1 MAFITSDKLAPTYDV
16 IVVGS
21 GAAGGQ
27 MAYTLTM
34 AGAKVLVLEAGRSFD
49 PVRETAMFQIPSQ
62 APLRAMPTPDKQYGF
77 YDASI
82 ESGWAIPGE
91 PYTQAHAGAGRQFRW
106 WRQRMLGGRTNHW
119 GRVTPR
125 YGPYDFKTYSRDGL
139 GFDWPIT
146 YEDLAPYYDKVEM
159 LIGVFG
165 TNEGIENSPDSSPG
179 VLLPAPKFR
188 IGELLARERGRRI
201 GMPVISQ
208 HRAVLTARQDAVRLP
223 PLLHPNNPKAQRIL
237 AESMRSRAACLF
249 ATDCHRGCSVKAAYD
264 STTVHLTPALATG
277 NLDILPRVMAREVTV
292 DRTGRA
298 TGVTFI
304 DKTSRQE
311 RHAAGRVVVVAA
323 GTHESVR
330 LLFNSKSNRFP
341 HGLGNGSGLLGKY
354 IFDSVSSTLRGQIP
368 LLEGLPAHNDDGV
381 VGPHTYIPWWLH
393 SEQKQGKLDFPRGY
407 KITISCSRSMP
418 GMSTTTGFDGLEGG
432 AIGFGAKFKA
442 DARRYYGSFFGMST
456 RGQMVP
462 NKDCFCEID
471 PETKDQ
477 WGIPALRF
485 HWKWGEHE
493 LKQVAHQ
500 QKSMT
505 ALIEAMGGRITRPP
519 VTDPSQAINEA
530 GLAIHE
536 VGGAMMGA
544 DPAHSVCDRWNRTWE
559 VKNLLLADGAVFT
572 GNASKNPTLTIMALA
587 WRAADH
593 LLEEMR
599 KGNV

>member
-1 MAFITSDKLAPTYDV
+1 MPFITPAQLATTYDV
-16 IVVGS
+16 VVVGS

-49 PVRETAMFQIPSQ
+49 PVRETAMFQVPSQ

-82 ESGWAIPGE
+82 ESGWTMPGE
-91 PYTQAHAGAGRQFRW
+91 PYTQAYTSPGRQFRW

-139 GFDWPIT
+139 GFDWPIS

-165 TNEGIENSPDSSPG
+165 TNEGLENSPDSSPG

-188 IGELLARERGRRI
+188 IGERLTHQHARRI

-208 HRAVLTARQDAVRLP
+208 HRAVLTVRQDADRLP
-223 PLLHPNNPKAQRIL
+223 PVLHPNNPKAQRIL
-237 AESMRSRAACLF
+237 ADSMRSRAACFF
-249 ATDCHRGCSVKAAYD
+249 ATDCHRGCSIKAAYD

-277 NLDILPRVMAREVTV
+277 NLDILPKVMVREVNV
-292 DRTGRA
+292 NRSGRA
-298 TGVTFI
+298 TGVSFI
-304 DKTSRQE
+304 DKTNNQE
-311 RHAAGRVVVVAA
+311 GQVSARCVVVAA

-330 LLFNSKSNRFP
+330 LLFNSKSALFP
-341 HGLGNGSGLLGKY
+341 QGLANASGLLGKY
-354 IFDSVSSTLRGQIP
+354 IMDSVSSNLRGQIP
-368 LLEGLPAHNDDGV
+368 ALEGLPAHNDDGV
-381 VGPHTYIPWWLH
+381 VGPHTYIPWWLY
-393 SEQKQGKLDFPRGY
+393 SEQKSGKLDFPRGY
-407 KITISCSRSMP
+407 KITVSCSRSMP
-418 GMSTTTGFDGLEGG
+418 GMGTAIGFDWLEGG
-432 AIGFGAKFKA
+432 NVGYGAKFKA
-442 DARRYYGSFFGMST
+442 DARRYYGSFLGLST

-471 PETKDQ
+471 PHARDQ

-485 HWKWGEHE
+485 HWKWGDYE
-493 LKQVAHQ
+493 LRQVAHQ
-500 QKSMT
+500 QQAMG
-505 ALIEAMGGRITRPP
+505 ALIETMGGRINRPP
-519 VTDPSQAINEA
+519 ATDPGLVINEA
-530 GLAIHE
+530 GRAIHE

-544 DPAHSVCDRWNRTWE
+544 DPRRSVCDKWNQTWE
-559 VKNLLLADGAVFT
+559 VKNLILADGAVFT

-593 LLEEMR
+593 LLEELR
-599 KGNV
+599 QGNI